1 MLAANFKASSAPCRS
16 KQSLYNEYR
25 TPTHIAVTSIPG
37 KEALAGRKLQY
48 CVSDVDTQ
56 NPQTLFC
63 PTLSNTLLVVS
74 QHLRYF
80 SSTLKSRVVGTLKSS
95 NPLQQLVYGS
105 QVNLSNDHRYMP
117 QIVSSAI
124 VNAPPPEGVIKTLHV
139 CSTAHK
145 NIDKS
150 TKVGRHTDQTP
161 IKSFELCSTVI

>member
-1 MLAANFKASSAPCRS
+1 MVLLRTICELPPSLPPQLPRATLCLQQTS
-16 KQSLYNEYR
+16 KQVVRPAEVNSLY
-25 TPTHIAVTSIPG
+25 IMSI
-37 KEALAGRKLQY
+37 EHQHTLLLQVY
-48 CVSDVDTQ
+48 QEKKHLLEESYSTVYQMSTLRI
-56 NPQTLFC
+56 PQTLFC

-124 VNAPPPEGVIKTLHV
+124 VNAPPARGGHQDPTCLLH
-139 CSTAHK
+139 S
-145 NIDKS
+145 S
-150 TKVGRHTDQTP
+150 Q
-161 IKSFELCSTVI
+161 EY